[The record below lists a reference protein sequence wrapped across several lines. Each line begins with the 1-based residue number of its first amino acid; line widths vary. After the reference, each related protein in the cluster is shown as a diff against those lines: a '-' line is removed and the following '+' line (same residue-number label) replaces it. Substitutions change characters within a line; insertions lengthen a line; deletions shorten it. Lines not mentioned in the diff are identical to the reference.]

1 MQHLTDEERG
11 SLIDLLCDAHH
22 FPEYAELDT
31 SELHKLSTRQ
41 LVQML
46 NREPVT
52 PEPTGQPS
60 PPPLSFAEAV
70 ALYPDFEP
78 KSKRKRSS
86 VPRPYKAQLK
96 HEGRNVY
103 LGSFYTPVEAH
114 AAIEQAKFRRS
125 MGLPIK

>member
-1 MQHLTDEERG
+1 MQHLTDDERNN
-11 SLIDLLCDAHH
+11 LIDLLCDAHQY
-22 FPEYAELDT
+22 PEYAELDT
-31 SELHKLSTRQ
+31 SEFHKLSTRQ

-52 PEPTGQPS
+52 PEPTMQPS
-60 PPPLSFAEAV
+60 PSPISFAEAV

-78 KSKRKRSS
+78 KPKRKRSS
-86 VPRPYKAQLK
+86 VPRPYKAQLW

>member
-1 MQHLTDEERG
+1 MHHLTDDERNN
-11 SLIDLLCDAHH
+11 LIDLLCDAHQ

-31 SELHKLSTRQ
+31 AEFHKLSTRQ

-52 PEPTGQPS
+52 PEPTGQHS
-60 PPPLSFAEAV
+60 PPPISFAEAV

-78 KSKRKRSS
+78 KPKRKRSIA
-86 VPRPYKAQLK
+86 PRPYKAQLW

-103 LGSFYTPVEAH
+103 LGSYYTPVEAH